1 MFEEKRFYSKN
12 RPGAFLPYLYHSN
25 STDSCPRKL
34 PLLFYIHGA
43 GGRGEDLSVLRD
55 MVFVKEIESGRREDC
70 VALLPQCCCDT
81 WFELFDVLLEFI
93 DAMRHLPEVDMDR
106 VYITGASMGGY
117 TLWQIAMSR
126 PSWFA
131 AAVPICG
138 GGMYWNGARLK
149 NLPIWAFHGAL
160 DTTVLPEET
169 LHMVKSV
176 NQAGGSAK
184 LTILPNA
191 AHDAWTPAFTDDRLW
206 KWMFSQT
213 RQKSRFQLEQSQK

>member
-1 MFEEKRFYSKN
+1 
-12 RPGAFLPYLYHSN
+12 
-25 STDSCPRKL
+25 
-34 PLLFYIHGA
+34 
-43 GGRGEDLSVLRD
+43 
-55 MVFVKEIESGRREDC
+55 
-70 VALLPQCCCDT
+70 
-81 WFELFDVLLEFI
+81 
-93 DAMRHLPEVDMDR
+93 
-106 VYITGASMGGY
+106 
-117 TLWQIAMSR
+117 
-126 PSWFA
+126 
-131 AAVPICG
+131 
-138 GGMYWNGARLK
+138 MYWNGARLK

-213 RQKSRFQLEQSQK
+213 RQKTRFQLEQSQK